1 MAFHSKGG
9 GIKGQN
15 GCGQDND
22 GDLHIINQLRKIID
36 MDMPMTVRF
45 QDSSKV
51 IVDFLT
57 ASSILEYYDRLKP
70 FAKEAMANELWCNG
84 ENFQKIYN
92 DKYKN
97 NKNKEY
103 SPWVN
108 GVCQTTRL
116 TQ

>member
-9 GIKGQN
+9 GIKGKF
-15 GCGQDND
+15 GCGQDTD

-36 MDMPMTVRF
+36 MDMPMKVRF
-45 QDSSKV
+45 KDNSKV
-51 IVDFLT
+51 IVDFPI

-70 FAKEAMANELWCNG
+70 FAKEAMAIELWRNG

-97 NKNKEY
+97 NNNKEL
-103 SPWVN
+103 SPWDN
-108 GVCQTTRL
+108 GV
-116 TQ
+116 

>member
-1 MAFHSKGG
+1 MMAFHSKGG

-45 QDSSKV
+45 QDNSKV
-51 IVDFLT
+51 IVDFPT

-70 FAKEAMANELWCNG
+70 FAKEKLVNKLWSNA
-84 ENFQKIYN
+84 ENFQRE
-92 DKYKN
+92 KN
-97 NKNKEY
+97 C
-103 SPWVN
+103 PI
-108 GVCQTTRL
+108 
-116 TQ
+116 